1 MALRAITPAPIPE
14 RIDFAQSLAMS
25 RGKPYEYYERMG
37 MFEMFFALYP
47 LKSARTILRR
57 DARCFSRQAL
67 RALTASIRYFI
78 PIENRFAPPYA
89 DMPVRAGTTRNTFRP
104 VTLVCDLRHSVAGE

>member
-47 LKSARTILRR
+47 R
-57 DARCFSRQAL
+57 
-67 RALTASIRYFI
+67 
-78 PIENRFAPPYA
+78 
-89 DMPVRAGTTRNTFRP
+89 
-104 VTLVCDLRHSVAGE
+104 